1 MIVILQ
7 QLGSQGL
14 LNNLFMVEA
23 RVSNDDELH
32 TNDDTIVIH
41 NTQKCLEKRDAQQE
55 AITQKR
61 RQELW
66 DVKTHWQL
74 IDKAQVLIDGV

>member
-1 MIVILQ
+1 MKVILQ
-7 QLGSQGL
+7 QLGGQGL

-41 NTQKCLEKRDAQQE
+41 NTQTCLEKRDA
-55 AITQKR
+55 
-61 RQELW
+61 
-66 DVKTHWQL
+66 
-74 IDKAQVLIDGV
+74 